1 MSSSNKKVQV
11 VRFDR
16 ETLHG
21 FVQSPGGFEGDTV
34 ELLQPEG
41 NLVRVPLSET
51 KVVCFV
57 RDFESRETWSENR
70 AFATR
75 PKSTGLWARFRF
87 RDGDSIEGI
96 LPNNLL
102 QVETQGFSAIPPDP
116 SYHNQRIFVP
126 RAALWRGGSGRY
138 RKPAAPSGAE
148 ETSGGRTIGDVR
160 VNGPAAGAEASRPS
174 DFYRIAGTQT

>member
-1 MSSSNKKVQV
+1 MVSSSNKKVQV

-16 ETLHG
+16 ETLQG
-21 FVQSPGGFEGDTV
+21 FVQTPGGLEGDTV

-41 NLVRVPLSET
+41 SLVRIPFSET

-57 RDFESRETWSENR
+57 RDFESSETWDEHR

-75 PKSTGLWARFRF
+75 PKTVGLWVRFRF

-102 QVETQGFSAIPPDP
+102 QLENQGFSAVPPDP

-126 RAALWRGGSGRY
+126 RAAVTGVEVLGVIGSPLR
-138 RKPAAPSGAE
+138 RPAAAKK
-148 ETSGGRTIGDVR
+148 
-160 VNGPAAGAEASRPS
+160 RPLEGQLGMF
-174 DFYRIAGTQT
+174 D

>member
-1 MSSSNKKVQV
+1 M

-16 ETLHG
+16 ETLQG
-21 FVQSPGGFEGDTV
+21 FVQTPGGLEGDTV

-41 NLVRVPLSET
+41 NLVRVPFSET

-57 RDFESRETWSENR
+57 RDFESRETWDEHR

-75 PKSTGLWARFRF
+75 PKTVGLWVRFRF

-102 QVETQGFSAIPPDP
+102 AIRRRKASAPFRPT
-116 SYHNQRIFVP
+116 
-126 RAALWRGGSGRY
+126 
-138 RKPAAPSGAE
+138 PAI
-148 ETSGGRTIGDVR
+148 TIR
-160 VNGPAAGAEASRPS
+160 RSSCLAR
-174 DFYRIAGTQT
+174 R